1 MVSKFAATVF
11 AALGLTGAP
20 QGHGTATLHGYSRS
34 EHSAARQALPAIFVT
49 GHGWGHGVGLAQY
62 GTYGYALHGWSA
74 DKIVAHYFSGTTLGE
89 AQLKRVRVLLAA
101 SARNVSVSSTS
112 KFTLVDGAGKKHK
125 LAAGAYSFGPD
136 LKLKLKAAGRAR
148 ALKPPLFFQ
157 PGATPLSLGCRLDVV
172 RARAPAAASRAT
184 TAGSTRRQT

>member
-20 QGHGTATLHGYSRS
+20 QGHVAATLHGYARS

-74 DKIVAHYFSGTTLGE
+74 DKIVAHIEKFDQVPALVKSE
-89 AQLKRVRVLLAA
+89 MRHLLA
-101 SARNVSVSSTS
+101 
-112 KFTLVDGAGKKHK
+112 DHI
-125 LAAGAYSFGPD
+125 
-136 LKLKLKAAGRAR
+136 
-148 ALKPPLFFQ
+148 
-157 PGATPLSLGCRLDVV
+157 CE
-172 RARAPAAASRAT
+172 
-184 TAGSTRRQT
+184 